1 MPRLKSYGVFIS
13 HAWDHSSDY
22 NRLERMLKKKAK
34 RFKCRNCSVPKHDPL
49 HARSKAQLEKELRD
63 QIRPANVVLIICG
76 MYVKHREWIQKE
88 IDIARGMDKPII
100 GIAPHGAERIPQE
113 IQNLAPIVSWRT
125 EQIVDAIR
133 HADRL
138 NREQPK
144 PKPTVTAPPDS
155 QWNKDLTNSPD
166 FKDLSNW
173 INNPNVH
180 PFPGS
185 DKKKI
190 MNLERR
196 RGMSG

>member
-1 MPRLKSYGVFIS
+1 MPKLKSYGVFIS

-22 NRLERMLKKKAK
+22 NRLERMLKKAK
-34 RFKCRNCSVPKHDPL
+34 RFKFRNCSVPKHDPL
-49 HARSKAQLEKELRD
+49 HARNKAQLVKELRD

-88 IDIARGMDKPII
+88 IDIARKMHKLII
-100 GIAPHGAERIPQE
+100 GITPHGAERIPQE

-138 NREQPK
+138 NREEPK
-144 PKPTVTAPPDS
+144 PKPTVTAPSVS
-155 QWNKDLTNSPD
+155 QWNEDLTGSPD
-166 FKDLSNW
+166 FKDLHSW
-173 INNPNVH
+173 INNPDVLSSL
-180 PFPGS
+180 GS